1 MSKLQHNVWLRSVKL
16 LAVLCMTLPFAACW
30 YGYYTFHVVMPLEW
44 SGKLVVVLLY
54 AALYIAL
61 GNVYEAFQISSQKI
75 ASIVFSQMLAAMI
88 ADGLIYLLICLLAK
102 RFCSLIPGIAAIAG
116 QLVVS
121 ALWTFCAQKWYYKTF
136 RPLATAIVY
145 DMRPGIE
152 EMIREDNL
160 EKKYNVKITL
170 DVQKCLKN
178 MEVLRQMDVVFLG
191 GIHSHERNKI
201 LKYCVEHDI
210 DVFVLP
216 RVGDLMMDA
225 ARPTHMFHLSVL
237 KVGRSMASPEYLFV
251 KRAMDMVLS
260 LIALLITSPFFLV
273 ISAAIKAT
281 DGGPV
286 FYKQCRLTK
295 DGRRFDII
303 KFRSMKVD
311 AEKDGVARL
320 STGETDDR
328 ITPVGR
334 VIRKFRLDELPQL
347 INILK
352 GDLSI
357 CGPRPERPVIAAQ
370 YCETLPEIALR
381 LQVKAGLTG
390 YAQVYGKYN
399 TSPYDKLQ
407 MDLMYIAHQ
416 GILEDLKLMLATVKV
431 LFIPESTEGITEGE
445 TTAMGQDYPK
455 DGTMV

>member
-30 YGYYTFHVVMPLEW
+30 YGYYTFHVAMPLEW

-121 ALWTFCAQKWYYKTF
+121 ALWAFCAQKWYYKTF
-136 RPLATAIVY
+136 PPLATAIVY

-170 DVQKCLKN
+170 DIQKCLKN

-251 KRAMDMVLS
+251 
-260 LIALLITSPFFLV
+260 
-273 ISAAIKAT
+273 
-281 DGGPV
+281 GGPV

-357 CGPRPERPVIAAQ
+357 CGPRPERPEIAAQ
-370 YCETLPEIALR
+370 YCETLPEFALR

>member
-1 MSKLQHNVWLRSVKL
+1 
-16 LAVLCMTLPFAACW
+16 
-30 YGYYTFHVVMPLEW
+30 
-44 SGKLVVVLLY
+44 
-54 AALYIAL
+54 
-61 GNVYEAFQISSQKI
+61 
-75 ASIVFSQMLAAMI
+75 
-88 ADGLIYLLICLLAK
+88 
-102 RFCSLIPGIAAIAG
+102 
-116 QLVVS
+116 
-121 ALWTFCAQKWYYKTF
+121 
-136 RPLATAIVY
+136 
-145 DMRPGIE
+145 
-152 EMIREDNL
+152 
-160 EKKYNVKITL
+160 
-170 DVQKCLKN
+170 
-178 MEVLRQMDVVFLG
+178 
-191 GIHSHERNKI
+191 
-201 LKYCVEHDI
+201 
-210 DVFVLP
+210 
-216 RVGDLMMDA
+216 
-225 ARPTHMFHLSVL
+225 
-237 KVGRSMASPEYLFV
+237 MASPEYLFV
-251 KRAMDMVLS
+251 KRAMDIVLS
-260 LIALLITSPFFLV
+260 LIALLITSPLFLV

-357 CGPRPERPVIAAQ
+357 CGPRPERPEIAAQ
-370 YCETLPEIALR
+370 YCETLPEFALR

-416 GILEDLKLMLATVKV
+416 GILEDLKLMLATVES
-431 LFIPESTEGITEGE
+431 FIYSRKYRGYNRRRDDRYGTGL
-445 TTAMGQDYPK
+445 PK
-455 DGTMV
+455 RRYNGLDRIGFVWRGG

>member
-30 YGYYTFHVVMPLEW
+30 YGYYTFHVAMPLGW

-136 RPLATAIVY
+136 PPLATAIVY

-170 DVQKCLKN
+170 DIQKCLKN

-237 KVGRSMASPEYLFV
+237 KVGRSMASPEYLFI
-251 KRAMDMVLS
+251 KRAMDIVLS
-260 LIALLITSPFFLV
+260 LIALLISSPIFLI

-357 CGPRPERPVIAAQ
+357 CGPRPERPEIAAQ
-370 YCETLPEIALR
+370 YCETLPEFALR

-416 GILEDLKLMLATVKV
+416 GILEDLKLMLATIKV
-431 LFIPESTEGITEGE
+431 LFIPESTEGISEGE